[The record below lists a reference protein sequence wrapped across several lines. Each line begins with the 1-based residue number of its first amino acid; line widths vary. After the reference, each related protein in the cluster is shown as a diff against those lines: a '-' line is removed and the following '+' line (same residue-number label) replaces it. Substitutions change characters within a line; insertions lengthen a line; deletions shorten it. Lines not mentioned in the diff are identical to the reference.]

1 MISLVASKGDALFKS
16 TLARREWE
24 LMSKLIQNFKSG
36 DKSQKDLLGGKGAN
50 LAEMVQI
57 GLPVPPGFTITTDA
71 CRHFLLTHEFPKHLV
86 TELFDYLDKLETE
99 TGKKFGDSANPLL
112 VSVRSGAKF
121 SMPGMMETVLNVGIT
136 YEVAESMA
144 NTSGNPRFAWDSYR
158 RFIEMFGKTVC
169 DVPVS
174 DFQQIEERILAKSG
188 RSDLQSLEVEDIK
201 ALADGFIKLIE
212 LTTGENFPTD
222 PKIYLV
228 RAIEAVFKSWNS
240 ERAQMYRRRERIPSD
255 IGTAV
260 NIQAMVFGN
269 LSDDSGTGVAF
280 TRNPATGENGR
291 YGDYLR
297 RAQGEDVVAGIRT
310 PLTLEDFASLAPNLA
325 HELDSVMQMLED
337 HYGDL
342 CDIEFTVEKG
352 KLWILQTRVGKR
364 TAEAAFRIAIALVEE
379 GKIDMDEALRRTSG
393 DQLAALMFPQFDS
406 SAKRELI
413 ASGIPASPGA
423 AVGEAVFDSKRAF
436 DMSKAGK
443 KVILVRR
450 ETSPDDLVGMVASQ
464 GILTSRGG
472 KTSHAAVVARG
483 MGKTA
488 VCGADSISVDER
500 ANLFTVGNVT
510 IFEGDLISIDGT
522 TGNVYKG
529 DVPVVASPVTSY
541 LEGRLSADS
550 DEASPVVKAVDR
562 ILAHADTRRRLQVRT
577 NADTPEDAI
586 RARILGAEGVG
597 LCRTEHM
604 FLGARRSYVERLVLA
619 ENEDIQRSVIAE
631 MEPLQRAD
639 FVGIMMAMSG
649 LPVTIRLLDPPLH
662 EFLPSL
668 IQLSAVMA
676 RAEALNEEI
685 SVRDKAMFAAVN
697 RLHEA
702 NPMLGLRGVRLGI
715 LIPELYKMQVRALV
729 HAYLEVKKLGHDPK
743 PEVMIPLVSTQ
754 RELLSLREIL
764 EAEIANTF
772 KGTAFDTEFP
782 IGSMIETP
790 RAAITADRLSAY
802 ADFFSFG
809 TNDLTQLT
817 WAFSRDDVE
826 STFLP
831 RYLDLELL
839 PFNPF
844 ESLDEAGVGILLKTA
859 VDLARGIK
867 GDFKLGICGEHGGDP
882 RSIHFFNSL
891 GLDYV
896 SCSPFRV
903 PVARLESGRA
913 TVISS

>member
-1 MISLVASKGDALFKS
+1 
-16 TLARREWE
+16 
-24 LMSKLIQNFKSG
+24 MSKLIQNFKSG

-71 CRHFLLTHEFPKHLV
+71 CRHYLLKGEFPANLV

-99 TGKKFGDSANPLL
+99 TGKKFGDSTNPLL

-169 DVPVS
+169 EVPVS
-174 DFQQIEERILAKSG
+174 DFHHVEERILAKTG
-188 RSDLQSLEVEDIK
+188 HTDLQALEVEDIK
-201 ALADGFIKLIE
+201 SLADGFIKLIE
-212 LTTGENFPTD
+212 LTTGEEFPTD
-222 PKIYLV
+222 PKVHLV

-260 NIQAMVFGN
+260 NIQSMVFGN

-291 YGDYLR
+291 YGDYLQ

-310 PLTLEDFASLAPNLA
+310 PLTLEDFANLAPNLA
-325 HELDSVMQMLED
+325 SELDSVMQKLED

-352 KLWILQTRVGKR
+352 SLWILQTRVGKR

-393 DQLAALMFPQFDS
+393 DQLAALMFPQFDV
-406 SAKRELI
+406 SAKKDLI

-488 VCGADSISVDER
+488 VCGVDSISVDER

-522 TGNVYKG
+522 TGNIYKG
-529 DVPVVASPVTSY
+529 EVPVVASPVTSY

-685 SVRDKAMFAAVN
+685 SLRDKAMFAAVN

-729 HAYLEVKKLGHDPK
+729 YAYLEVKKLGHDPR

-859 VDLARGIK
+859 VDLARGINA
-867 GDFKLGICGEHGGDP
+867 DFKLGICGEHGGDP

>member
-1 MISLVASKGDALFKS
+1 
-16 TLARREWE
+16 
-24 LMSKLIQNFKSG
+24 MSKLIQNFKSG
-36 DKSQKDLLGGKGAN
+36 DKSLKELLGGKGAN

-71 CRHFLLTHEFPKHLV
+71 CRHYLLTGEFPANLV
-86 TELFDYLDKLETE
+86 TELFDFLDKLEVE

-169 DVPVS
+169 EVPVS
-174 DFQQIEERILAKSG
+174 DFHHVEERILAKTG
-188 RSDLQSLEVEDIK
+188 HTDLQSLEVEDIK

-212 LTTGENFPTD
+212 LTTGEEFPTD
-222 PKIYLV
+222 PKVHLV

-260 NIQAMVFGN
+260 NIQSMVFGN

-291 YGDYLR
+291 YGDYLQ

-325 HELDSVMQMLED
+325 NELDSVMQKLED

-352 KLWILQTRVGKR
+352 SLWILQTRVGKR

-393 DQLAALMFPQFDS
+393 DQLAALMFPQFDT
-406 SAKRELI
+406 SAKKDLI

-488 VCGADSISVDER
+488 VCGVDSISVDER
-500 ANLFTVGNVT
+500 ANLFTAGPVT

-529 DVPVVASPVTSY
+529 AVSVVASPVTSY

-562 ILAHADTRRRLQVRT
+562 ILAHADSKRRLRVRT

-685 SVRDKAMFAAVN
+685 SARDKAMFAAVN

-729 HAYLEVKKLGHDPK
+729 HAYLEVKKLGHDPQ

-754 RELLSLREIL
+754 RELLTLREIL
-764 EAEIANTF
+764 EEEIAHTF

-790 RAAITADRLSAY
+790 RAAITADRLSSY

>member
-1 MISLVASKGDALFKS
+1 MI
-16 TLARREWE
+16 
-24 LMSKLIQNFKSG
+24 KLIQNFRDG
-36 DKSQKDLLGGKGAN
+36 EKSQKDLLGGKGAN

-71 CRHFLLTHEFPKHLV
+71 CRHFLLTNEFPATLV
-86 TELFDYLDKLETE
+86 KELFDSLDILEVE
-99 TGKKFGDSANPLL
+99 TGKKFGDSTNPLL

-144 NTSGNPRFAWDSYR
+144 KASGNPRFAWDSYR

-169 DVPVS
+169 EVPVS
-174 DFQQIEERILAKSG
+174 DFHHIEERILAKTG
-188 RSDLQSLEVEDIK
+188 HTDLQSLEVEDIK

-212 LTTGENFPTD
+212 LSTGEEFPTD
-222 PKIYLV
+222 PKIHLV

-291 YGDYLR
+291 YGDYLQ

-310 PLTLEDFASLAPNLA
+310 PLTLEDFATLAPQLA
-325 HELDSVMQMLED
+325 LELDSVMQKLED

-352 KLWILQTRVGKR
+352 TLWILQTRVGKR

-393 DQLAALMFPQFDS
+393 DQLAALMFPQFDT
-406 SAKRELI
+406 SAKKDLI

-488 VCGADSISVDER
+488 VCGVDSISVDER
-500 ANLFTVGNVT
+500 ANLFTAGNVT

-529 DVPVVASPVTSY
+529 EVSVVASPVTSY

-604 FLGARRSYVERLVLA
+604 FLGSRRSYVERLVLA

-729 HAYLEVKKLGHDPK
+729 HAYLEVRKLGHDPR

-790 RAAITADRLSAY
+790 RAAITADRLSSY

-913 TVISS
+913 TVIAS

>member
-1 MISLVASKGDALFKS
+1 
-16 TLARREWE
+16 
-24 LMSKLIQNFKSG
+24 MSKLIQNFKSG

-71 CRHFLLTHEFPKHLV
+71 CRHYLLKGEFPANLV
-86 TELFDYLDKLETE
+86 TDLFDYLDKLETE
-99 TGKKFGDSANPLL
+99 TGKKFGDSTNPLL

-136 YEVAESMA
+136 YAVAESMA

-169 DVPVS
+169 EVPVS
-174 DFQQIEERILAKSG
+174 DFHHVEERILAKAG
-188 RSDLQSLEVEDIK
+188 HTDLQALEVEDIK
-201 ALADGFIKLIE
+201 SLADGFIKLIE
-212 LTTGENFPTD
+212 LTTGEEFPTD
-222 PKIYLV
+222 PKVHLV

-260 NIQAMVFGN
+260 NIQSMVFGN

-291 YGDYLR
+291 YGDYLQ

-310 PLTLEDFASLAPNLA
+310 PLTLEDFANLAPNLA
-325 HELDSVMQMLED
+325 SELDSVMQKLED

-352 KLWILQTRVGKR
+352 SLWILQTRVGKR
-364 TAEAAFRIAIALVEE
+364 TAEAAFRIAIALVQE

-393 DQLAALMFPQFDS
+393 DQLAALMFPQFDA
-406 SAKRELI
+406 SAKKDLI

-488 VCGADSISVDER
+488 VCGVDSISVDER

-522 TGNVYKG
+522 TGNVYQG
-529 DVPVVASPVTSY
+529 EVPVVASPVTSY

-685 SVRDKAMFAAVN
+685 SLRDKAMFAAVN

-729 HAYLEVKKLGHDPK
+729 YAYLEVKKLGHDPR

-859 VDLARGIK
+859 VDLARGINA
-867 GDFKLGICGEHGGDP
+867 DFKLGICGEHGGDP

>member
-1 MISLVASKGDALFKS
+1 MEGRFLI
-16 TLARREWE
+16 
-24 LMSKLIQNFKSG
+24 KLIQNFRDG
-36 DKSQKDLLGGKGAN
+36 EKSQKDLLGGKGAN

-71 CRHFLLTHEFPKHLV
+71 CRHFLLTNEFPATLV
-86 TELFDYLDKLETE
+86 KELFDSLDILEVE
-99 TGKKFGDSANPLL
+99 TGKKFGDSTNPLL

-144 NTSGNPRFAWDSYR
+144 KASGNPRFAWDSYR

-169 DVPVS
+169 EVPVS
-174 DFQQIEERILAKSG
+174 DFHHVEERILAKTG
-188 RSDLQSLEVEDIK
+188 HTDLQSLEVEDIK

-212 LTTGENFPTD
+212 LSTGEEFPTD
-222 PKIYLV
+222 PKIHLV

-291 YGDYLR
+291 YGDYLQ

-310 PLTLEDFASLAPNLA
+310 PLTLEDFATLAPKLA
-325 HELDSVMQMLED
+325 LELDSVMQKLED

-352 KLWILQTRVGKR
+352 TLWILQTRVGKR

-393 DQLAALMFPQFDS
+393 DQLAALMFPQFDT
-406 SAKRELI
+406 SAKKDLI

-488 VCGADSISVDER
+488 VCGVDSISVDER
-500 ANLFTVGNVT
+500 ANLFTAGNVT

-529 DVPVVASPVTSY
+529 EVSVVASPVTSY

-562 ILAHADTRRRLQVRT
+562 ILAHADTKRRLQVRT

-604 FLGARRSYVERLVLA
+604 FLGSRRSYVERLVLA

-729 HAYLEVKKLGHDPK
+729 HAFLEVKKLGHDPR

-859 VDLARGIK
+859 VDLARGLK

-913 TVISS
+913 TVIAS

>member
-1 MISLVASKGDALFKS
+1 MN
-16 TLARREWE
+16 
-24 LMSKLIQNFKSG
+24 KLIQNFKSG

-71 CRHFLLTHEFPKHLV
+71 CRHYLLKGEFPANLV

-99 TGKKFGDSANPLL
+99 TGKKFGDSTNPLL

-169 DVPVS
+169 EVPVS
-174 DFQQIEERILAKSG
+174 DFHHVEERILAKTG
-188 RSDLQSLEVEDIK
+188 HTDLQALEVEDIK
-201 ALADGFIKLIE
+201 SLADGFIKLIE
-212 LTTGENFPTD
+212 LTTGEAFPTD
-222 PKIYLV
+222 PKVHLV

-260 NIQAMVFGN
+260 NIQSMVFGN

-291 YGDYLR
+291 YGDYLQ

-310 PLTLEDFASLAPNLA
+310 PLTLEDFANLAPNLA
-325 HELDSVMQMLED
+325 SELDSVMQKLED

-352 KLWILQTRVGKR
+352 SLWILQTRVGKR
-364 TAEAAFRIAIALVEE
+364 TAEAAFRIAIALVQE

-393 DQLAALMFPQFDS
+393 DQLAALMFPQFDV
-406 SAKRELI
+406 SAKKDLI

-488 VCGADSISVDER
+488 VCGVDSISVDER
-500 ANLFTVGNVT
+500 ANLFTAGNVT

-529 DVPVVASPVTSY
+529 EVPVVASPVTSY

-685 SVRDKAMFAAVN
+685 SLRDKAMFAAVN

-729 HAYLEVKKLGHDPK
+729 YAYLEVKKLGHDPR

-859 VDLARGIK
+859 VDLARGINA
-867 GDFKLGICGEHGGDP
+867 DFKLGICGEHGGDP

>member
-1 MISLVASKGDALFKS
+1 MI
-16 TLARREWE
+16 
-24 LMSKLIQNFKSG
+24 KLIQNFRDG
-36 DKSQKDLLGGKGAN
+36 EKSQKDLLGGKGAN

-71 CRHFLLTHEFPKHLV
+71 CRHFLLTNEFPATLV
-86 TELFDYLDKLETE
+86 KELFDSLDILEVE
-99 TGKKFGDSANPLL
+99 TGKKFGDSTNPLL

-144 NTSGNPRFAWDSYR
+144 EASGNPRFAWDSYR

-169 DVPVS
+169 EVPVS
-174 DFQQIEERILAKSG
+174 DFHHIEERILAKTG
-188 RSDLQSLEVEDIK
+188 HTDLQSLEVEDIK

-212 LTTGENFPTD
+212 LSTGEEFPTD
-222 PKIYLV
+222 PKIHLV

-291 YGDYLR
+291 YGDYLQ

-310 PLTLEDFASLAPNLA
+310 PLTLEDFVTLAPQLA
-325 HELDSVMQMLED
+325 LELDSVMQKLED

-352 KLWILQTRVGKR
+352 TLWILQTRVGKR

-393 DQLAALMFPQFDS
+393 DQLAALMFPQFDT
-406 SAKRELI
+406 SAKKDLI

-488 VCGADSISVDER
+488 VCGVDSISVDER
-500 ANLFTVGNVT
+500 ANLFTAGNVT

-529 DVPVVASPVTSY
+529 EVSVVASPVTSY

-604 FLGARRSYVERLVLA
+604 FLGSRRSYVERLVLA

-729 HAYLEVKKLGHDPK
+729 HAYLEVRKLGHDPR

-913 TVISS
+913 TVIAS

>member
-1 MISLVASKGDALFKS
+1 
-16 TLARREWE
+16 
-24 LMSKLIQNFKSG
+24 MSKLIQNFKSG

-71 CRHFLLTHEFPKHLV
+71 CRHYLLNGEFPANLV
-86 TELFDYLDKLETE
+86 TELFDFLEKLEVE
-99 TGKKFGDSANPLL
+99 TGKKFGDSTNPLL

-144 NTSGNPRFAWDSYR
+144 NTSANPRFAWDSYR

-169 DVPVS
+169 EVPVS
-174 DFQQIEERILAKSG
+174 DFHHVEERILAKTG
-188 RSDLQSLEVEDIK
+188 HKDLQALEVEDIK
-201 ALADGFIKLIE
+201 SLADGFVKLIE
-212 LTTGENFPTD
+212 LTTGEEFPTD
-222 PKIYLV
+222 PKVHLV

-260 NIQAMVFGN
+260 NVQSMVFGN

-291 YGDYLR
+291 YGDYLQ

-310 PLTLEDFASLAPNLA
+310 PLTLEDFANLAPNLA
-325 HELDSVMQMLED
+325 SELDSVMEKLED

-352 KLWILQTRVGKR
+352 SLWILQTRVGKR
-364 TAEAAFRIAIALVEE
+364 TAEAAFRIAIALVQE

-393 DQLAALMFPQFDS
+393 DQLAALMFPQFDV
-406 SAKRELI
+406 SAKKDLI

-488 VCGADSISVDER
+488 VCGVDSISVDER

-529 DVPVVASPVTSY
+529 EVPVVASPVTSY
-541 LEGRLSADS
+541 LEGRLSAAS

-604 FLGARRSYVERLVLA
+604 FLGSRRSYVERLVLA

-685 SVRDKAMFAAVN
+685 SWRDKAMFAAVN

-729 HAYLEVKKLGHDPK
+729 YAYLEVKKLGHDPR

-782 IGSMIETP
+782 IGTMIETP

-859 VDLARGIK
+859 VDLARGINT
-867 GDFKLGICGEHGGDP
+867 DFKLGICGEHGGDP

-913 TVISS
+913 TVIAS

>member
-1 MISLVASKGDALFKS
+1 
-16 TLARREWE
+16 
-24 LMSKLIQNFKSG
+24 MSKLIQNFKSG

-71 CRHFLLTHEFPKHLV
+71 CRHYLLNGEFPTNLV
-86 TELFDYLDKLETE
+86 TELFDFLEKLEVE
-99 TGKKFGDSANPLL
+99 TGKKFGDSTNPLL

-144 NTSGNPRFAWDSYR
+144 NTSANPRFAWDSYR

-169 DVPVS
+169 EVPVS
-174 DFQQIEERILAKSG
+174 DFHHVEERILAKTG
-188 RSDLQSLEVEDIK
+188 HKDLQALEVEDIK
-201 ALADGFIKLIE
+201 SLADGFVKLIE
-212 LTTGENFPTD
+212 LTTGEEFPTD
-222 PKIYLV
+222 PKVHLV

-260 NIQAMVFGN
+260 NVQSMVFGN

-291 YGDYLR
+291 YGDYLQ

-310 PLTLEDFASLAPNLA
+310 PLTLEDFANLAPNLA
-325 HELDSVMQMLED
+325 SELDSVMEKLED

-352 KLWILQTRVGKR
+352 SLWILQTRVGKR
-364 TAEAAFRIAIALVEE
+364 TAEAAFRIAIALVQE

-393 DQLAALMFPQFDS
+393 DQLAALMFPQFDV
-406 SAKRELI
+406 SAKKDLI

-488 VCGADSISVDER
+488 VCGVDSISVDER

-510 IFEGDLISIDGT
+510 IFEGDIISIDGT

-529 DVPVVASPVTSY
+529 EVPVVASPVTSY
-541 LEGRLSADS
+541 LEGRLSAAS

-685 SVRDKAMFAAVN
+685 SWRDKAMFAAVN

-729 HAYLEVKKLGHDPK
+729 YAYLEVKKLGHDPR

-859 VDLARGIK
+859 VDLARGINT
-867 GDFKLGICGEHGGDP
+867 DFKLGICGEHGGDP

-913 TVISS
+913 TVIAS

>member
-1 MISLVASKGDALFKS
+1 MI
-16 TLARREWE
+16 
-24 LMSKLIQNFKSG
+24 KLIQNFRDG
-36 DKSQKDLLGGKGAN
+36 EKSQKDLLGGKGAN

-71 CRHFLLTHEFPKHLV
+71 CRHFLLTNEFPATLV
-86 TELFDYLDKLETE
+86 KELFDSLDILEVE
-99 TGKKFGDSANPLL
+99 TGKKFGDSTNPLL

-144 NTSGNPRFAWDSYR
+144 EASGNPRFAWDSYR

-169 DVPVS
+169 EVPVS
-174 DFQQIEERILAKSG
+174 DFHHIEERILAKTG
-188 RSDLQSLEVEDIK
+188 HTDLQSLEVEDIK

-212 LTTGENFPTD
+212 LSTGEEFPTD
-222 PKIYLV
+222 PKIHLV

-291 YGDYLR
+291 YGDYLQ

-310 PLTLEDFASLAPNLA
+310 PLTLEDFVTLAPQLA
-325 HELDSVMQMLED
+325 LELDSVMQKLED

-352 KLWILQTRVGKR
+352 TLWILQTRVGKR

-393 DQLAALMFPQFDS
+393 DQLAALMFPQFDT
-406 SAKRELI
+406 SAKKDLI

-488 VCGADSISVDER
+488 VCGVDSISVDER
-500 ANLFTVGNVT
+500 ANLFTAGNVT

-529 DVPVVASPVTSY
+529 EVSVVASPVTSY

-604 FLGARRSYVERLVLA
+604 FLGSRRSYVERLVLA

-649 LPVTIRLLDPPLH
+649 LSVTIRLLDPPLH

-729 HAYLEVKKLGHDPK
+729 HAYLEVRKLGHDPR

-913 TVISS
+913 TVIAS

>member
-1 MISLVASKGDALFKS
+1 M
-16 TLARREWE
+16 
-24 LMSKLIQNFKSG
+24 
-36 DKSQKDLLGGKGAN
+36 SQKDLLGGKGAN
-50 LAEMVQI
+50 LAEMVRI
-57 GLPVPPGFTITTDA
+57 GLPVPPGFTITTQA
-71 CRHFLLTHEFPKHLV
+71 CREYLQSGQFPTTLIA
-86 TELFDYLDKLETE
+86 EIDGALSDLEKQ
-99 TGKKFGDSANPLL
+99 TGKKFGGVENPLL

-121 SMPGMMETVLNVGIT
+121 SMPGMMETVLNVGMT
-136 YEVAESMA
+136 PDVTESLA
-144 NTSGNPRFAWDSYR
+144 ASTGNARFAWDSYR
-158 RFIEMFGKTVC
+158 RFIEMFGKIVC
-169 DVPVS
+169 D
-174 DFQQIEERILAKSG
+174 IEPEEFHKVQERVAASVGVADIQLF
-188 RSDLQSLEVEDIK
+188 DVE
-201 ALADGFIKLIE
+201 ALKLLCDGFKKVISLSTGQEFPKDPREHLIRS
-212 LTTGENFPTD
+212 
-222 PKIYLV
+222 V
-228 RAIEAVFKSWNS
+228 EAVFKSWNS

-255 IGTAV
+255 LVTAV
-260 NIQAMVFGN
+260 NIQSMVFGN

-280 TRNPATGENGR
+280 TRNPSTGEVGR
-291 YGDYLR
+291 YGDYLQ

-310 PLTLEDFASLAPNLA
+310 PVSLIEFAVLSPIVAQ
-325 HELDSVMQMLED
+325 ELDDVMELLEA
-337 HYGDL
+337 HYEDL
-342 CDIEFTVEKG
+342 CDIEFTVERG

-364 TAEAAFRIAIALVEE
+364 TAEAAFRIALQFVDE
-379 GKIDMDEALRRTSG
+379 GKISMDEALLRTSG
-393 DQLAALMFPQFDS
+393 DQLAMLMFPQFDTS
-406 SAKRELI
+406 GYLNEI
-413 ASGIPASPGA
+413 ARGIPASPGA

-436 DMSKAGK
+436 DLSKSGK

-488 VCGADSISVDER
+488 VCGTDSISVDER
-500 ANLFTVGNVT
+500 ASLFTAGAITVY
-510 IFEGDLISIDGT
+510 EGDLISIDGT
-522 TGNVYKG
+522 TGAVYLG
-529 DVPVVASPVTSY
+529 DVPVVASSVTSY
-541 LEGRLSADS
+541 LEGRLSAQS
-550 DEASPVVKAVDR
+550 DEAAPVVKAVDR
-562 ILAHADTRRRLQVRT
+562 ILMHADAMRRLKVHT

-604 FLGARRSYVERLVLA
+604 FLGPRRSFVERLVLA
-619 ENEDIQRSVIAE
+619 ENDDVQRSVIAE

-668 IQLSAVMA
+668 VDLSAQMA
-676 RAEALNEEI
+676 RSEALNEEV
-685 SVRDKAMFAAVN
+685 SPRDRALFAAVN
-697 RLHEA
+697 RLHES

-729 HAYLEVKKLGHDPK
+729 HSYLEVKKLGHDPQ

-754 RELLSLREIL
+754 RELLYLRETL
-764 EAEIANTF
+764 EEEIEATF
-772 KGTAFDTEFP
+772 KGTGIKTAIP
-782 IGSMIETP
+782 IGTMIETP
-790 RAAITADRLSAY
+790 RAAITADRLGVY

-844 ESLDEAGVGILLKTA
+844 ESLDEAGVGILLRTA
-859 VDLARGIK
+859 VDLARK
-867 GDFKLGICGEHGGDP
+867 LRSDFKLGVCGEHGGDP

-903 PVARLESGRA
+903 PIARLESGRA
-913 TVISS
+913 SAIAAKTSSSTAPKGL